1 MLACARV
8 RRVTPPSLPGP
19 TRRYGQTGLRRA
31 RDGAY
36 GQQDTLGFASHG
48 TQGEK
53 MHSTGTER
61 KQNPPEHNRQ
71 ADVDEQQ
78 QH

>member
-19 TRRYGQTGLRRA
+19 TRRYGHTGLRRA

-53 MHSTGTER
+53 NAQYRNGTEAKPTR
-61 KQNPPEHNRQ
+61 TQPTGRC
-71 ADVDEQQ
+71 
-78 QH
+78 